1 MSLKPGL
8 NYFSF
13 AKIPLDR
20 CQPFRVP
27 NAGSLLTF
35 NLYYNKI
42 ITVPCLDW
50 ALSAL
55 NNCIGERV
63 QAQA

>member
-8 NYFSF
+8 NYSSF
-13 AKIPLDR
+13 AKIPLDK
-20 CQPFRVP
+20 CQPFRDP
-27 NAGSLLTF
+27 NAGNLLTF
-35 NLYYNKI
+35 NLYYDKI
-42 ITVPCLDW
+42 ITVPYLDW

-55 NNCIGERV
+55 NHCIGERV